1 LRICTN
7 GRSLSA
13 SDQQQPSLQTQRRN
27 EAAQAGLRR
36 EADDVFT
43 CATATARFLS
53 QQKPNGTAFVIGES
67 RLVTALHECGYAIV
81 DRDPDRW
88 RREIDEL
95 FTRGSDASPPALT
108 NSTAWTPSVDLQ
120 EESDHFVLRAD
131 VPGVAL
137 KDIEVSAQDGTLTIR
152 GERLAREHVKSDGF
166 EHIERA
172 AGTFLRRFTL
182 PDSARA
188 EAIKARYVD
197 GVLEIE
203 IPKQPR
209 VEAK

>member
-1 LRICTN
+1 MMNLVYRQPW
-7 GRSLSA
+7 SLM
-13 SDQQQPSLQTQRRN
+13 
-27 EAAQAGLRR
+27 
-36 EADDVFT
+36 
-43 CATATARFLS
+43 
-53 QQKPNGTAFVIGES
+53 
-67 RLVTALHECGYAIV
+67 
-81 DRDPDRW
+81 DRW

-95 FTRGSDASPPALT
+95 LTRNSDASFPFPAVT

-120 EESDHFVLRAD
+120 EESDHFLLRAD

-152 GERLAREHVKSDGF
+152 GERLAREHVRSDGF

-182 PDSARA
+182 PESARA

-209 VEAK
+209 VETTRIAVTVN

>member
-1 LRICTN
+1 M
-7 GRSLSA
+7 
-13 SDQQQPSLQTQRRN
+13 
-27 EAAQAGLRR
+27 
-36 EADDVFT
+36 
-43 CATATARFLS
+43 
-53 QQKPNGTAFVIGES
+53 
-67 RLVTALHECGYAIV
+67 
-81 DRDPDRW
+81 DRW
-88 RREIDEL
+88 RHEMDEL
-95 FTRGSDASPPALT
+95 FTWVSDASFPLPAVT

-120 EESDHFVLRAD
+120 EESDQFVLRAD
-131 VPGVAL
+131 LPGIAL

-152 GERLAREHVKSDGF
+152 GERLAREHVRSDGF

-182 PDSARA
+182 PDSAQA

-209 VEAK
+209 VETKRIAVSVN

>member
-1 LRICTN
+1 MMNLVYYQPW
-7 GRSLSA
+7 SLM
-13 SDQQQPSLQTQRRN
+13 
-27 EAAQAGLRR
+27 
-36 EADDVFT
+36 
-43 CATATARFLS
+43 
-53 QQKPNGTAFVIGES
+53 
-67 RLVTALHECGYAIV
+67 
-81 DRDPDRW
+81 DRW
-88 RREIDEL
+88 RHEVDEL
-95 FTRGSDASPPALT
+95 LTRSSDASFPFPAVT

-120 EESDHFVLRAD
+120 EESDRFVLRAD
-131 VPGVAL
+131 LPGVPL

-152 GERLAREHVKSDGF
+152 GERLAREHVRSDGF
-166 EHIERA
+166 EHIERV

-209 VEAK
+209 AETKRIAVTVN

>member
-1 LRICTN
+1 MMNLVYY
-7 GRSLSA
+7 
-13 SDQQQPSLQTQRRN
+13 QPWSMM
-27 EAAQAGLRR
+27 
-36 EADDVFT
+36 
-43 CATATARFLS
+43 
-53 QQKPNGTAFVIGES
+53 
-67 RLVTALHECGYAIV
+67 
-81 DRDPDRW
+81 DRW

-95 FTRGSDASPPALT
+95 FTRSSDESLAA
-108 NSTAWTPSVDLQ
+108 NSTASWSPSVDLQ

-137 KDIEVSAQDGTLTIR
+137 KDIEVSAEDGTLTIR
-152 GERLAREHVKSDGF
+152 GERLAREPVRNDGF

-172 AGTFLRRFTL
+172 AGRFLRRFTL
-182 PDSARA
+182 PDSARS

-209 VEAK
+209 VEAKRISVTGN

>member
-1 LRICTN
+1 MMNLVYRQPW
-7 GRSLSA
+7 SLM
-13 SDQQQPSLQTQRRN
+13 
-27 EAAQAGLRR
+27 
-36 EADDVFT
+36 
-43 CATATARFLS
+43 
-53 QQKPNGTAFVIGES
+53 
-67 RLVTALHECGYAIV
+67 
-81 DRDPDRW
+81 DRW

-95 FTRGSDASPPALT
+95 LTRSSDASFPFPAVT

-172 AGTFLRRFTL
+172 AGTFLRCFSL
-182 PDSARA
+182 PESARA

-209 VEAK
+209 VETKRIAVTVN

>member
-1 LRICTN
+1 MMNLVYRQPW
-7 GRSLSA
+7 SLM
-13 SDQQQPSLQTQRRN
+13 
-27 EAAQAGLRR
+27 
-36 EADDVFT
+36 
-43 CATATARFLS
+43 
-53 QQKPNGTAFVIGES
+53 
-67 RLVTALHECGYAIV
+67 
-81 DRDPDRW
+81 DRW

-95 FTRGSDASPPALT
+95 LTRSSDQSFPFPAVT
-108 NSTAWTPSVDLQ
+108 NSTAWTPAVDLQ
-120 EESDHFVLRAD
+120 EESDQFVLRAD

-172 AGTFLRRFTL
+172 AGTFLRRFSL
-182 PDSARA
+182 PESARA

-209 VEAK
+209 VETTRIAVTVN